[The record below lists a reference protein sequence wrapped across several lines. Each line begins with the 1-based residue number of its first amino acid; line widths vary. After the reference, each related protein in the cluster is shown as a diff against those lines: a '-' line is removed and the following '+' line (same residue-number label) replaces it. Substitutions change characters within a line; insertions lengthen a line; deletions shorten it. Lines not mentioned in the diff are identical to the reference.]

1 MPPPFSEAGPARG
14 APGKDGLAAVY
25 QLLAAADFQS
35 PWYWVLHVV
44 VWAVACARTMG
55 VPYDMVVRA
64 RRIPEVA
71 ARVDL
76 LAALAAARI
85 AGAADAA
92 GPALAA
98 TTGFVLAG
106 IGGLG
111 FWTGIEAAQAVF
123 FLLAPLAAVG
133 CSQVSLAFRIR
144 GGLAGPALVAALDW
158 RRVFHQAIAFFG
170 MGAAVAV
177 ASVLHP
183 PAL

>member
-1 MPPPFSEAGPARG
+1 M
-14 APGKDGLAAVY
+14 Y
-25 QLLAAADFQS
+25 QFLAAADFQS

-76 LAALAAARI
+76 LAGLAAARI

-92 GPALAA
+92 GPAIAA
-98 TTGFVLAG
+98 VTGFVLAG

-123 FLLAPLAAVG
+123 FLLAPLAAIG
-133 CSQVSLAFRIR
+133 CSQVRLATRIR
-144 GGLAGPALVAALDW
+144 GGDLAGPALVAALDW